1 MIQYRICILTLN
13 VFEQYHLPKLRT
25 VTTNDHQSQQEKAWF
40 FLQKPRPVRK
50 LFQLR
55 VVIISLHNVTS
66 QAFRWFDSNE
76 TACLIQTCEFSFW
89 FLHQRQKVVDLVV
102 DIFFS
107 HPNVGKLPYTP
118 ENWQM
123 SPKKGPFFPTK
134 CIMDSSHEFSGDMW
148 VFRVVS
154 KKISKS
160 SSFKSNFEKWK
171 ILRIYPK
178 SLKLIYDSWK
188 VDDEMQSPCL
198 IVWWPPKNDHH
209 LSLGKKGTN
218 LPSKVM

>member
-1 MIQYRICILTLN
+1 M
-13 VFEQYHLPKLRT
+13 FEQYHLPKLRT

-55 VVIISLHNVTS
+55 VVIISLHNGTS

-102 DIFFS
+102 DTFFS
-107 HPNVGKLPYTP
+107 HPNVGKLHPTP
-118 ENWQM
+118 LKTNKCPLKRDHFSQRNESWTPAINFQGICELSARYPRKSQ
-123 SPKKGPFFPTK
+123 SP
-134 CIMDSSHEFSGDMW
+134 
-148 VFRVVS
+148 
-154 KKISKS
+154 
-160 SSFKSNFEKWK
+160 SSFKSNFEKRK

-178 SLKLIYDSWK
+178 SLKLIYDTWK
-188 VDDEMQSPCL
+188 VDDEM
-198 IVWWPPKNDHH
+198 
-209 LSLGKKGTN
+209 
-218 LPSKVM
+218 